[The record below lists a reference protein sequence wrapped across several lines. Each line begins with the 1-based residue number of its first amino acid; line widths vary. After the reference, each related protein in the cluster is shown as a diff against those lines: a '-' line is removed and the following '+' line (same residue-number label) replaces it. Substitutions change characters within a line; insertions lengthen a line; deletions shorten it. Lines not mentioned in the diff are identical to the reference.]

1 MALLKDVWRAP
12 LLRTVSRPWV
22 TFQERLRHLH
32 RGSLRRLPFFPYLA
46 ILGPGLVA
54 AAAGDDAGGIA
65 TYASAGA
72 SYGYDLLW
80 VIVLVTVSLIVVQE
94 MCARMGAVTG
104 KGLSELIR
112 ERFGPRWTVFAM
124 LLLLIANGV
133 ITISEFAG
141 IAASLELFGVT
152 KYVSVPVSA
161 ALIWWLVTRG
171 SYAKIER
178 VFLVMTL
185 AFFAYPIAAYLA
197 HPDWATVIQKS
208 VVPTFRVD
216 PGFIFIFVATIGTTI
231 TPYMQIYVQSSVVDK
246 GITAREYHY
255 ERVDVVFGS
264 IFGNVISFFIVVSTA
279 ATLFAR
285 NVTINTAADAAL
297 ALEPVAGHYAVILFA
312 VGLLGASVLAAAVLP
327 VATAFSIT
335 EAFGWEKGLS
345 FDPSEAPAFYFLFTS
360 LIVIG
365 ALVTLIPGVPL
376 IQLLLVVQVINCLLL
391 VPLLIFIVRLSSDG
405 EVMGSHRNGL
415 VYNTLAWVTVV
426 AIGALSILYVLA
438 NLLAPLVGLNLGG

>member
-1 MALLKDVWRAP
+1 M
-12 LLRTVSRPWV
+12 SRPWV
-22 TFQERLRHLH
+22 SLQDRIRVIRT
-32 RGSLRRLPFFPYLA
+32 GSLRRLPLLPYLA
-46 ILGPGLVA
+46 ILGPGLVS

-80 VIVLVTVSLIVVQE
+80 MIVLITVSLIVVQE

-124 LLLLIANGV
+124 VLLLIANGV

-141 IAASLELFGVT
+141 IAASLELFGIT
-152 KYVSVPVSA
+152 KYISVPISA
-161 ALIWWLVTRG
+161 VLIWWLITRG
-171 SYAKIER
+171 SYSKIER

-185 AFFAYPIAAYLA
+185 AFFAYPISAYLA
-197 HPDWATVIQKS
+197 HPDWGQ
-208 VVPTFRVD
+208 VVRSTLIPTFHLN

-231 TPYMQIYVQSSVVDK
+231 TPYMQIYIQSSVVDK

-255 ERVDVVFGS
+255 ERVDVIFGS
-264 IFGNVISFFIVVSTA
+264 IFGDVISFFIIVSTA
-279 ATLFAR
+279 ATLFAH

-297 ALEPVAGHYAVILFA
+297 ALVPAAGQYAEVLFA
-312 VGLLGASVLAAAVLP
+312 VGLLGASVLAAGVLP

-360 LIVIG
+360 LIAIG
-365 ALVTLIPGVPL
+365 ALVTLIPGIPL
-376 IQLLLVVQVINCLLL
+376 IQLLLIVQVINCLLL
-391 VPLLIFIVRLSSDG
+391 VPLLVFIVRLSSSR
-405 EVMGSHRNGL
+405 EVMGEHRNGL
-415 VYNTLAWVTVV
+415 AYNALAWATVI
-426 AIGALSILYVLA
+426 AIGGMSVLYILA
-438 NLLAPLVGLNLGG
+438 NVLAPLLGLSLGG